1 MKSMNRLGR
10 TAVASALIAM
20 VACSVEYADKRDT
33 SGTST
38 PSGASSSKKSTTISK
53 AECLKL
59 AAALAENP
67 ENCNHPGD
75 KNDGNTVAAAGATPT
90 PGVAPT
96 ATPVPGVN
104 LTKRGLLT
112 LAPDKVNNKDV
123 WVYEIQAG
131 TAANTWNTAATVLE
145 MKVGEVLRI
154 TTKEA
159 GHGFHVTGTAPCKHG
174 GDRQYDANKAL
185 KTFNSVGA
193 IDVGGHFECDIAT
206 AVDSSAGNNLVY
218 DHIKGVGARIFFK
231 TIP

>member
-145 MKVGEVLRI
+145 MKVGEVLI
-154 TTKEA
+154 
-159 GHGFHVTGTAPCKHG
+159 
-174 GDRQYDANKAL
+174 L
-185 KTFNSVGA
+185 K
-193 IDVGGHFECDIAT
+193 
-206 AVDSSAGNNLVY
+206 
-218 DHIKGVGARIFFK
+218 
-231 TIP
+231 